1 MASTQPLQLGHR
13 PTLRP
18 TGRRHRSIS
27 LPRHPH
33 LGQAF
38 DLGLVLG
45 MAGRD
50 AEQLRGVRPRLKQPR
65 DELVSYALITSAAF
79 DTGLKSLP

>member
-1 MASTQPLQLGHR
+1 
-13 PTLRP
+13 
-18 TGRRHRSIS
+18 
-27 LPRHPH
+27 
-33 LGQAF
+33 
-38 DLGLVLG
+38 